1 MTAEESRIVKL
12 EYLRQVTM
20 ERYGFG
26 PNAMRRIRVCPEC
39 GCPSEAD
46 EANCLSCGVRMPKE
60 NLYDQYKK
68 RHHFCSRCDTV
79 VAEYMQ
85 FCPQCGTRIPSV
97 KPSKVS
103 NKYQL

>member
-1 MTAEESRIVKL
+1 MTAEETRIVKL

-46 EANCLSCGVRMPKE
+46 EANCLSCGVKLPKE
-60 NLYDQYKK
+60 TLYEQYKK
-68 RHHFCSRCDTV
+68 RHPVCPRCDTV
-79 VAEYMQ
+79 VAAYMQ
-85 FCPQCGTRIPSV
+85 FCPQCGIRIPSA
-97 KPSKVS
+97 KTPKVS
-103 NKYQL
+103 NK